1 MAWNAADPLNF
12 YIDGQYAAKRD
23 LSGDEWLKF
32 DVTVLLK
39 HGEYYLHAFTA
50 PLSVVQCRDVVAID
64 TTSTPQVTGLRDDEA
79 MATSTAFTADSK
91 REMQSW
97 DGRNESIEVR
107 KSVTFSFKKAD
118 SAPDSDL
125 TKACLAEAPQM
136 F

>member
-50 PLSVVQCRDVVAID
+50 PLSVVQCRDVITID
-64 TTSTPQVTGLRDDEA
+64 ETTTPHVTGIRDDQS
-79 MATSTAFTADSK
+79 MATSTAFIADS
-91 REMQSW
+91 RQ
-97 DGRNESIEVR
+97 
-107 KSVTFSFKKAD
+107 
-118 SAPDSDL
+118 
-125 TKACLAEAPQM
+125 
-136 F
+136 